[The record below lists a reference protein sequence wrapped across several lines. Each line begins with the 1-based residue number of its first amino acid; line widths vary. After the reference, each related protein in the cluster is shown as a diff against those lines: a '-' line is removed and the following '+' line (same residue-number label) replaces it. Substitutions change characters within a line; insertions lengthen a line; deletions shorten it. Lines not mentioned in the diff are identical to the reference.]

1 MPETNEKPIFTIMG
15 NTLIA
20 NNKKKIDE
28 DFIAVYALKVSNYIS
43 RTMRRN
49 LYEECCRALREF
61 NESCAN
67 VDAVRLDAVADIK
80 LVRVSVLEKEE

>member
-20 NNKKKIDE
+20 NKKKKIEE
-28 DFIAVYALKVSNYIS
+28 DFIAKYALKVSDYIS
-43 RTMRRN
+43 QAMRRN

-61 NESCAN
+61 NENCGN

>member
-1 MPETNEKPIFTIMG
+1 
-15 NTLIA
+15 
-20 NNKKKIDE
+20 
-28 DFIAVYALKVSNYIS
+28 
-43 RTMRRN
+43 MRRN

-61 NESCAN
+61 NESCGN